1 MKKQEVLKKLTELY
15 DICDDQSEHA
25 DDGWRNIALAI
36 STAEN
41 VAQKEITWDNQY
53 PQSADH
59 ESDNFIKK
67 ENMEAVIAKSH
78 EWFAEIKDRTDD
90 EQYCCGFE
98 IGDQIIDINIY
109 DGEKLCEDNKW
120 HCEVIECFDDEN
132 GCHAR
137 GDRYQYLWSI
147 DKGDD
152 NAPS

>member
-1 MKKQEVLKKLTELY
+1 MTEEQLFQKLYQIIKGTDVTYKQVDSDLDEEGDVTIFFSGLET
-15 DICDDQSEHA
+15 
-25 DDGWRNIALAI
+25 
-36 STAEN
+36 
-41 VAQKEITWDNQY
+41 
-53 PQSADH
+53 ADH